1 MMLTLTMDVPGAT
14 KEEVR
19 RGLHAA
25 AAVFRKHNV
34 SPLDSL
40 DGFFALEGW
49 SESGGLIPYS
59 EEDDRAIDV
68 WHEADKAAID
78 AICANWPPDRERPE
92 SSGMDVVKPEGGW
105 PDQPPEGEDDPDDG
119 ERPYDYE
126 SERDFKEQYD
136 RAIKEMEE
144 RRRS

>member
-1 MMLTLTMDVPGAT
+1 M
-14 KEEVR
+14 

-49 SESGGLIPYS
+49 TDTHGLIPYS

-68 WHEADKAAID
+68 WHEADRAAIE
-78 AICANWPPDRERPE
+78 AICANWPADRERPE
-92 SSGMDVVKPEGGW
+92 TSGLDVVKPEGGW
-105 PDQPPEGEDDPDDG
+105 PDQGPEGEDDPNDDG
-119 ERPYDYE
+119 QSHYDYE
-126 SERDFKEQYD
+126 SQRDFKEQFD
-136 RAIKEMEE
+136 QAIKEMEE